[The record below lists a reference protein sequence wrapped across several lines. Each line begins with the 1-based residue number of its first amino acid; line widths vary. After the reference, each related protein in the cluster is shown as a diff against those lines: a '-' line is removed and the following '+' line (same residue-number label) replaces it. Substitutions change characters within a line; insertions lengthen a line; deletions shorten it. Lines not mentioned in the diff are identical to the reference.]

1 MALPPKIKR
10 REIKEDTGGDILLPY
25 ACVHTHMHTQAHTQ
39 ISTGL
44 QDIECG
50 QKVWTGTSL
59 GALRGPEAVDHNSI
73 HFCSFLEYKLQVSL
87 CDRAVPGSR
96 LETVVNKIEYR
107 SAVCLQNT
115 LYL

>member
-10 REIKEDTGGDILLPY
+10 REIKEDTGGVLLLPY
-25 ACVHTHMHTQAHTQ
+25 ACAYTHMHIQAHTR

-44 QDIECG
+44 QDIGCVH
-50 QKVWTGTSL
+50 KVWTGASL
-59 GALRGPEAVDHNSI
+59 GALRGPEAVDHHSI
-73 HFCSFLEYKLQVSL
+73 HFFSFLESKLQVSL
-87 CDRAVPGSR
+87 CDKAVPGSR

>member
-10 REIKEDTGGDILLPY
+10 REIKEDTGGVLLLPY
-25 ACVHTHMHTQAHTQ
+25 ECAYTHIQAHTR

-44 QDIECG
+44 QDFGCG
-50 QKVWTGTSL
+50 HKVWTGASL

-73 HFCSFLEYKLQVSL
+73 RFFSFLESKQQVSL
-87 CDRAVPGSR
+87 WDRAVPGSR